1 MPSAFAPSG
10 TGSNV
15 ARRVL
20 QAQALVLVTALLFVP
35 FLGSLLVTEDPLER
49 ADALFVLAG
58 SRASRWLEAR
68 DLFKE
73 GYAPVVLLS
82 DGHREEAERLAL
94 EQGAPLRSEGELA
107 REALVALGVPAA
119 QVVVLAGRPLST
131 ADEASALREYG
142 LDRRW
147 RTVIVVTSKLHTRR
161 AAFAMRRAVA
171 DTPIRIVMRAT
182 RYDDDDPARW
192 WRRRGTARRVMY
204 ELPALVAYVLGLGG

>member
-1 MPSAFAPSG
+1 M
-10 TGSNV
+10 
-15 ARRVL
+15 
-20 QAQALVLVTALLFVP
+20 TALLFVP

-73 GYAPVVLLS
+73 GYAPIVLLS

-94 EQGAPLRSEGELA
+94 EQARPFAPRGSSHARLWSRS
-107 REALVALGVPAA
+107 VC
-119 QVVVLAGRPLST
+119 RPRRSSCSRADPSVT

-204 ELPALVAYVLGLGG
+204 ELPAIVAYVLGLGG